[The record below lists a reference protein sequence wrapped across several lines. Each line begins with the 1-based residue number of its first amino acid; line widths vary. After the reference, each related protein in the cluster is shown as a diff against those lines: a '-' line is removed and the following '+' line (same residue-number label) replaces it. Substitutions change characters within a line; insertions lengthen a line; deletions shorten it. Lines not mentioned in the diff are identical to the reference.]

1 MAFNKLK
8 GFQIDAKAISL
19 AHLADEVTAKFTGW
33 DTSIQNILDVMSTD
47 AERIAAIAALTE
59 EMQNADTGLSDAM
72 SALATKIGT
81 AVGLNADHTYKAEA
95 GANYIAGATS
105 THDAT
110 VKLDTQVKANA
121 DAIAAEVTR
130 ATAKEAELQA
140 AIDAINGDAVKG
152 TNLYGANVAIEDAAV
167 VEGQATPTHIAV
179 TKGDIDFALP
189 VKVYV
194 NGQLVTDRALVKAVE
209 GQPKQID
216 LSDFVTASGAV
227 VADLVAAKALVV
239 EYFFR

>member
-33 DTSIQNILDVMSTD
+33 DTSIQNILDTMSTD
-47 AERIAAIAALTE
+47 AERIAAIAALTK

-72 SALATKIGT
+72 SALATKIST

-167 VEGQATPTHIAV
+167 VGGQATHIAV
-179 TKGDIDFALP
+179 TKGDINFALP

-194 NGQLVTDRALVKAVE
+194 NGQLVTDRALVKAIE

>member
-33 DTSIQNILDVMSTD
+33 DTSIQNILDAMSTD

-72 SALATKIGT
+72 SALATKIST

-95 GANYIAGATS
+95 GANYIASATS

-167 VEGQATPTHIAV
+167 VGGQATHIAV

-194 NGQLVTDRALVKAVE
+194 NGQLVTDRALVKAID

>member
-33 DTSIQNILDVMSTD
+33 DTGIQNILDVMSTD

-72 SALATKIGT
+72 SALATKIST

-95 GANYIAGATS
+95 GANYIASATS

-152 TNLYGANVAIEDAAV
+152 TNLYGANTALEDAAV
-167 VEGQATPTHIAV
+167 VEGQATHIAV
-179 TKGDIDFALP
+179 TKGDINFALP

-194 NGQLVTDRALVKAVE
+194 NGQLVTDRALVKAIE

>member
-33 DTSIQNILDVMSTD
+33 DTGIQNILDVMSTD

-81 AVGLNADHTYKAEA
+81 AVGLNADNTYKAEA

-110 VKLDTQVKANA
+110 VTLDTQVKANA

-167 VEGQATPTHIAV
+167 VEGQATHIAV

-194 NGQLVTDRALVKAVE
+194 NGQLVTDRALVNAIE

>member
-33 DTSIQNILDVMSTD
+33 DTGIQNILDAMSTD

-72 SALATKIGT
+72 SALATKIST

-95 GANYIAGATS
+95 GANYIASATS

-167 VEGQATPTHIAV
+167 VGGQATHIAV

-194 NGQLVTDRALVKAVE
+194 NGQLVTDRALVKAIE

>member
-33 DTSIQNILDVMSTD
+33 DASIQNILDTMSTD
-47 AERIAAIAALTE
+47 VERIAAIAALTE
-59 EMQNADTGLSDAM
+59 EMRNADIGLSGAM

-140 AIDAINGDAVKG
+140 AIDAINGDAVKS

-167 VEGQATPTHIAV
+167 VAGQATHIAV
-179 TKGDIDFALP
+179 TKGDINFALP

-194 NGQLVTDRALVKAVE
+194 NGQLVTDRALVKAID

-216 LSDFVTASGAV
+216 LSDFVTASGAD

>member
-33 DTSIQNILDVMSTD
+33 DASIQNILDTMSTD
-47 AERIAAIAALTE
+47 VERIAAIAALTE
-59 EMQNADTGLSDAM
+59 EMRNADTGLSDAM

-167 VEGQATPTHIAV
+167 VEGQATHIAV
-179 TKGDIDFALP
+179 TKGDINFALP

-194 NGQLVTDRALVKAVE
+194 NGQLVTDRALVKAIE

>member
-33 DTSIQNILDVMSTD
+33 DTSIQNILDTMSTD

-167 VEGQATPTHIAV
+167 VGGQATHIAV

-194 NGQLVTDRALVKAVE
+194 NGQLVTDRALVKAVG

>member
-19 AHLADEVTAKFTGW
+19 AHLADEVTDKFTGW
-33 DTSIQNILDVMSTD
+33 DASIQNILDTMSTD

-167 VEGQATPTHIAV
+167 VEGQATHIAV
-179 TKGDIDFALP
+179 TEGDINFALP

-194 NGQLVTDRALVKAVE
+194 NGQLVTDRALVKAIE

>member
-33 DTSIQNILDVMSTD
+33 DASIQNILDTMSTD

-59 EMQNADTGLSDAM
+59 EMRNADIGLSDAM

-167 VEGQATPTHIAV
+167 VEGQATHIAV
-179 TKGDIDFALP
+179 TKGDINFALP

-194 NGQLVTDRALVKAVE
+194 NGQLVTDRALVKAIE

-216 LSDFVTASGAV
+216 LSAFVTASGAV

>member
-33 DTSIQNILDVMSTD
+33 DASIQNILDTMSTD
-47 AERIAAIAALTE
+47 VERIAAIAALTG
-59 EMQNADTGLSDAM
+59 EMRNADTGLSDAM

-167 VEGQATPTHIAV
+167 VEGQATHIAV

>member
-33 DTSIQNILDVMSTD
+33 DTGIQNILDAMSTD

-72 SALATKIGT
+72 SALATKIST

-95 GANYIAGATS
+95 GANYIASATS

-167 VEGQATPTHIAV
+167 VGGQATHIAV
-179 TKGDIDFALP
+179 TKGDINFALP

-194 NGQLVTDRALVKAVE
+194 NGQLVTDRALVKAID

>member
-33 DTSIQNILDVMSTD
+33 DASIQNILDTMSTD
-47 AERIAAIAALTE
+47 AERIAAIAALTN
-59 EMQNADTGLSDAM
+59 EMRNADTGLSDAM

-152 TNLYGANVAIEDAAV
+152 TNLYGANTALEDAAV
-167 VEGQATPTHIAV
+167 VGGQANHIAV
-179 TKGDIDFALP
+179 TKGDIDFTLP

-194 NGQLVTDRALVKAVE
+194 NGQLVTDRALVKAID

>member
-33 DTSIQNILDVMSTD
+33 DASIQNILDTMSTD

-59 EMQNADTGLSDAM
+59 EMRNADTGLSDAM
-72 SALATKIGT
+72 SALATKIST

-167 VEGQATPTHIAV
+167 VEDQATHIAV
-179 TKGDIDFALP
+179 TKGDIDFTLP

-194 NGQLVTDRALVKAVE
+194 NGQLVTDRALVKAIE

>member
-33 DTSIQNILDVMSTD
+33 DTSIQNILDTMSTD

-59 EMQNADTGLSDAM
+59 EMRNADTGLSDAM
-72 SALATKIGT
+72 SALATKIST

-95 GANYIAGATS
+95 GANYIASATS

-121 DAIAAEVTR
+121 GAIAAEVTR

-167 VEGQATPTHIAV
+167 VEGQATHIAV
-179 TKGDIDFALP
+179 TKGDINFALP

-194 NGQLVTDRALVKAVE
+194 NGQLVTDRALVKAIE

>member
-33 DTSIQNILDVMSTD
+33 DTSIQNILDAMSTD

-72 SALATKIGT
+72 SALATKIST

-95 GANYIAGATS
+95 GANYIASATS

-110 VKLDTQVKANA
+110 VMLDTQVKANA

-140 AIDAINGDAVKG
+140 AIDAINGDAGKG

-167 VEGQATPTHIAV
+167 VEAQATHIAV

-194 NGQLVTDRALVKAVE
+194 NGQLVTDRALVNAIE

>member
-33 DTSIQNILDVMSTD
+33 DASIQNILDTMSTD
-47 AERIAAIAALTE
+47 VERIAAIAALTE
-59 EMQNADTGLSDAM
+59 EMRNADIGLSDAM

-140 AIDAINGDAVKG
+140 AIDAINGDAVKS

-167 VEGQATPTHIAV
+167 VAGQATHIAV
-179 TKGDIDFALP
+179 TKGDINFALP

-194 NGQLVTDRALVKAVE
+194 NGQLVTDRALVKAID

-216 LSDFVTASGAV
+216 LSDFVTASGAD

>member
-8 GFQIDAKAISL
+8 GFQIDNKAVSL
-19 AHLADEVTAKFTGW
+19 AHLADDVTAKFTGW
-33 DTSIQNILDVMSTD
+33 DTSIQNILDTMSTD
-47 AERIAAIAALTE
+47 EERIAAIAALTE
-59 EMQNADTGLSDAM
+59 AMNNADSDLTSAM
-72 SALATKIGT
+72 QALATKIGT

-95 GANYIAGATS
+95 GANYIADATS

-110 VKLDTQVKANA
+110 VKLDTQVKKNA
-121 DAIAAEVTR
+121 DDLAAEVIR

-140 AIDAINGDAVKG
+140 AIDAINGDAGKT
-152 TNLYGANVAIEDAAV
+152 TNLYGANIAIEDAAV
-167 VEGQATPTHIAV
+167 VADQDNLIAV
-179 TKGDIDFALP
+179 TKGDIDFAMP

-209 GQPKQID
+209 GQAKQID
-216 LSDFVTASGAV
+216 LTEFVTASGAV
-227 VADLVAAKALVV
+227 IADMVAAKALVV

>member
-33 DTSIQNILDVMSTD
+33 DASIQNILDTMSTD
-47 AERIAAIAALTE
+47 AERIAAIAALTK
-59 EMQNADTGLSDAM
+59 EMQDADTGLSDAM

-167 VEGQATPTHIAV
+167 VAGQENHIAV
-179 TKGDIDFALP
+179 TKGDINFALP

-194 NGQLVTDRALVKAVE
+194 NGQLVTDRALVKAIE

>member
-33 DTSIQNILDVMSTD
+33 DASIQNILDVMSTD

-59 EMQNADTGLSDAM
+59 EMRNADTGLSDAM

-95 GANYIAGATS
+95 GANYIADATS

-167 VEGQATPTHIAV
+167 VAGQATHIAV
-179 TKGDIDFALP
+179 TKGDINFALP

-194 NGQLVTDRALVKAVE
+194 NGQLVTDRALVKAIE

>member
-33 DTSIQNILDVMSTD
+33 DASIQNILDTMSTD
-47 AERIAAIAALTE
+47 AERIAAIAALTA
-59 EMQNADTGLSDAM
+59 EMRNADTGLSDAM

-167 VEGQATPTHIAV
+167 VEGQATHIAV
-179 TKGDIDFALP
+179 TKGDINFALP

-194 NGQLVTDRALVKAVE
+194 NGQLVTDRALVKAIE

>member
-33 DTSIQNILDVMSTD
+33 DTGIQNILDTMSTD

-152 TNLYGANVAIEDAAV
+152 TNLYGANTALEDAAV
-167 VEGQATPTHIAV
+167 VESQANHIAV
-179 TKGDIDFALP
+179 TKGDIDFTLP

-194 NGQLVTDRALVKAVE
+194 NGQLVTDRALVKAIE

>member
-33 DTSIQNILDVMSTD
+33 DTSIQNILDTMSTD

-59 EMQNADTGLSDAM
+59 AMNNADSDLTSAM
-72 SALATKIGT
+72 QALATKIGT

-95 GANYIAGATS
+95 GANYIAAATS

-110 VKLDTQVKANA
+110 VKLDTQVKKNA
-121 DAIAAEVTR
+121 DDLAAEVIR

-140 AIDAINGDAVKG
+140 AIDAINGDAGKT
-152 TNLYGANVAIEDAAV
+152 TNLYGANIAIEDAAV
-167 VEGQATPTHIAV
+167 VADQDNLIAV
-179 TKGDIDFALP
+179 TKGDIDFAMP

-194 NGQLVTDRALVKAVE
+194 NGQIITDLALVKAV
-209 GQPKQID
+209 GGHPQLID

-227 VADLVAAKALVV
+227 IADLVAAKALVV

>member
-33 DTSIQNILDVMSTD
+33 DTGIQNILDVMSTD

-72 SALATKIGT
+72 SALATKIST

-152 TNLYGANVAIEDAAV
+152 TNLYGANTALEDAAV
-167 VEGQATPTHIAV
+167 VEGQANHIAV
-179 TKGDIDFALP
+179 TKGDIDFTLP

-194 NGQLVTDRALVKAVE
+194 NGQLVTDRALVNAIE

>member
-8 GFQIDAKAISL
+8 GFQIDATAISL

-33 DTSIQNILDVMSTD
+33 DTSIQNILDAMSTD

-72 SALATKIGT
+72 SALATKIST

-95 GANYIAGATS
+95 GANYIASATS

-152 TNLYGANVAIEDAAV
+152 TNLYGANVALEDADV
-167 VEGQATPTHIAV
+167 VEGRATHIAV

-194 NGQLVTDRALVKAVE
+194 NGQLVTDRALVKAIE

>member
-33 DTSIQNILDVMSTD
+33 DANIQNILDTMSTD
-47 AERIAAIAALTE
+47 VERIAAIAALTA
-59 EMQNADTGLSDAM
+59 EMRNADTGLSDAM

-167 VEGQATPTHIAV
+167 VEGQATHIAV
-179 TKGDIDFALP
+179 TKGDINFALP

-194 NGQLVTDRALVKAVE
+194 NGQLVTDRALVKAIE

>member
-33 DTSIQNILDVMSTD
+33 DTSIQNILDTMSTD
-47 AERIAAIAALTE
+47 AERIAAIAALTK

-72 SALATKIGT
+72 SALATKIST

-95 GANYIAGATS
+95 GANYIASATS

-110 VKLDTQVKANA
+110 VMLDTQVKANA

-167 VEGQATPTHIAV
+167 VGGQATHIAV
-179 TKGDIDFALP
+179 TKGDINFALP

-194 NGQLVTDRALVKAVE
+194 NGQLVTDRALVNAIE